1 MIHYHQSHYQNGKR
15 YKMDL
20 NEWWQR
26 NGKLQAKEMC
36 KAVGTSYEYFKHI
49 CNKRKRPSVDLA
61 RKIVKQSGGEISLEK
76 LLFPIEEK
84 KK

>member
-1 MIHYHQSHYQNGKR
+1 
-15 YKMDL
+15 MDL
-20 NEWWQR
+20 MEYWKLI
-26 NGKLQAKEMC
+26 GKKDAEELC
-36 KAVGTSYEYFKHI
+36 KSVGTSYEYFKHI